1 MHERD
6 MHEPHVCISHE
17 KEIHESHGHGTSM
30 LPNVAEHVCLMHV
43 SLSAFNVWLQHHQ
56 AQQAAKL
63 LHHQAQQAAKLALQA
78 ATQVKQ
84 LV

>member
-1 MHERD
+1 
-6 MHEPHVCISHE
+6 
-17 KEIHESHGHGTSM
+17 M

-43 SLSAFNVWLQHHQ
+43 SLSAFNVW
-56 AQQAAKL
+56 L

>member
-43 SLSAFNVWLQHHQ
+43 SLSAFNVWL
-56 AQQAAKL
+56 